1 MSAVRGGPGRV
12 DFGHPVR
19 VLRRGPVA
27 VRIGLRPVAVTVALA
42 AVAVGTGLAAL
53 GSGSYE
59 IPLGDVAGALL
70 GRADGRVHMV
80 VVEWRL
86 PRVLLGLLFGAAL
99 GASGA
104 IFQSLTRNPLGSP
117 DIIGFATGSYT
128 GALVVILLTGG
139 GYAMVAGG
147 ALAGGLATAAVV
159 YLLAW
164 NRGVSGFRLI
174 IVGIAV
180 SAMLAAANAWLIL
193 RAELDAAMSA
203 AIWGAGSLA
212 RSSWEQVGPVLACLA
227 VLVPLTALLAPR
239 LGVLEMGDD
248 TAAALGLRV
257 ERLRLAL
264 VVLGVALT
272 ALVTAAAGPIS
283 FIALAAPQLARRLT
297 GRTGVGVGS
306 AAAMGAALLAA
317 SDWAAQRVIAPNQ
330 LPVGVVTVCIGGGY
344 LLWLLIREARTS

>member
-1 MSAVRGGPGRV
+1 MSGTRTEDSRV

-27 VRIGLRPVAVTVALA
+27 VRVGVRSVVVTAVLTSA
-42 AVAVGTGLAAL
+42 AVVAGLVAL

-59 IPLGDVAGALL
+59 IPLDQVAGALL
-70 GRADGRVHMV
+70 GRAEGRVHMV

-117 DIIGFATGSYT
+117 DIIGFATGAYT
-128 GALVVILLTGG
+128 GALLVILVVGG
-139 GYAMVAGG
+139 GYYAVAGG
-147 ALAGGLATAAVV
+147 ALAGGLLTATVV

-164 NRGVSGFRLI
+164 NQGVSGFRLI

-180 SAMLAAANAWLIL
+180 SAMLAAANTWLIV

-203 AIWGAGSLA
+203 AMWGAGTLA
-212 RSSWEQVGPVLACLA
+212 RSDWEHVGPVLACLA
-227 VLVPLTALLAPR
+227 VLVPLTAVLAPR

-248 TAAALGLRV
+248 AAAALGLRV

-264 VVLGVALT
+264 VVVGVALT

-306 AAAMGAALLAA
+306 AAAMGAALLVV
-317 SDWAAQRVIAPNQ
+317 SDRVAQRVVAPNQ
-330 LPVGVVTVCIGGGY
+330 LPVGVVTVCVGGGY
-344 LLWLLIREARTS
+344 LMWLLIREARRS